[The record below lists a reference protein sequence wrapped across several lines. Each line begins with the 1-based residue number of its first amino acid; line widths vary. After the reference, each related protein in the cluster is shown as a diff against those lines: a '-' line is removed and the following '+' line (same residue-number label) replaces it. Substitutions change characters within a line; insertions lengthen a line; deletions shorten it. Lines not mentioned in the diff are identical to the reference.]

1 MPRFALAAMTI
12 LTALCL
18 LPAELWPADSQ
29 PSRKFRRAE
38 LPKFAP
44 SDGAGVFFD
53 DVFTQ
58 GVSGPLPTGSAAGT
72 AAMPPATVAAGG
84 RPDGSPSGQRPTPA
98 APDSPA
104 GSVGAGWSKLIAAGT
119 IEDEIKAAKIRI
131 DQAIATPTRFRSQDY
146 KECRLQF
153 TVLAML
159 FAIIEEYDAEV
170 RWKSA
175 GSALREAFAR
185 CAANCKTGSDQAF
198 QEARLRQQDL
208 QDAVGGGTVNL
219 PAAQPRGDWQGI
231 CDRSPLMKRL
241 EQAHQDSLQ
250 PMTADGAA
258 FKRSAS
264 EFAHE
269 VELVAAIGEV
279 LQKPGMMDAE
289 DGDYKALAEKMKQ
302 AAAQATE
309 AVKSGNY
316 DQARQAVGAI
326 GQSCTACHEAYRG

>member
-1 MPRFALAAMTI
+1 MPRLAFAAVTI
-12 LTALCL
+12 LAISCL
-18 LPAELWPADSQ
+18 FPTVLRPADSR

-53 DVFTQ
+53 DVFSQ
-58 GVSGPLPTGSAAGT
+58 GVSGPLPAGSASVST
-72 AAMPPATVAAGG
+72 AMPPTSVA
-84 RPDGSPSGQRPTPA
+84 PNPQPKSPAPA
-98 APDSPA
+98 APVSPA
-104 GSVGAGWSKLIAAGT
+104 GGSGRGWSKLIAAGT
-119 IEDEIKAAKIRI
+119 IEDEIKAAKVRI

-159 FAIIEEYDAEV
+159 FGIIEEYDAEV
-170 RWKSA
+170 RWKA
-175 GSALREAFAR
+175 DGPALREVFAR

-198 QEARLRQQDL
+198 QEARLRKQDL

-219 PAAQPRGDWQGI
+219 PAAQPRGDWQSV

-241 EQAHQDSLQ
+241 ELAHQGSLQ
-250 PMTADGAA
+250 PMTADEAA

-269 VELVAAIGEV
+269 IELVAAMAEV

-289 DGDYKALAEKMKQ
+289 DGDYKTLAEKMKQ
-302 AAAQATE
+302 AAVQATE

-316 DQARQAVGAI
+316 DQARQAVGVI

>member
-1 MPRFALAAMTI
+1 MPRFALAAVTI
-12 LTALCL
+12 LTIGCL
-18 LPAELWPADSQ
+18 LPAELQPAENR
-29 PSRKFRRAE
+29 PSRKLRRAE

-44 SDGAGVFFD
+44 ADGAGVFFD
-53 DVFTQ
+53 DVFSQ
-58 GVSGPLPTGSAAGT
+58 GVSGPLPTGSAAGS
-72 AAMPPATVAAGG
+72 AAMPPATGAPALPPNMLPAGQG
-84 RPDGSPSGQRPTPA
+84 PMPA
-98 APDSPA
+98 APARPA

-175 GSALREAFAR
+175 GPALREVFAR
-185 CAANCKTGSDQAF
+185 GAANCKTGSDQAF

-219 PAAQPRGDWQGI
+219 PAAQLRSDWQGV

-241 EQAHQDSLQ
+241 ELAHQGSLQ
-250 PMTADGAA
+250 PMTADAAA
-258 FKRSAS
+258 FKRSAA

-269 VELVAAIGEV
+269 VELVAVMGEV

-302 AAAQATE
+302 AAAQGME